1 MTPIRLVW
9 LALCVLGTVL
19 PMRHFAPGLAASDY
33 DLGAMV
39 AAWQANWAT
48 RGLLAD
54 LAVTALTLAAWIVWD
69 CARRRDWLGLVALP
83 AIPLV
88 GVSLALPLHLF
99 LRSR

>member
-1 MTPIRLVW
+1 MAPIRIVW
-9 LALCVLGTVL
+9 LALCAAGTAL
-19 PMRHFAPGLAASDY
+19 PMWHFIPWLAANDY
-33 DLGAMV
+33 DVGAMI
-39 AAWQANWAT
+39 AAWQANGAT

-54 LAVTALTLAAWIVWD
+54 LGVTAVTLVVWVVWD
-69 CARRRDWLGLVALP
+69 CRRRRDWTGLVAIP

>member
-1 MTPIRLVW
+1 MTPIRILW
-9 LALCVLGTVL
+9 LALCVAGTVL
-19 PMRHFAPGLAASDY
+19 PMRHFAPGLAESGY
-33 DLGAMV
+33 DVGAMI
-39 AAWQANWAT
+39 ALWQANWAV

-54 LAVTALTLAAWIVWD
+54 LAVTAATLAAWIVWD
-69 CARRRDWLGLVALP
+69 CRRRRDWLGLVAIP

>member
-1 MTPIRLVW
+1 MTPIRLLW
-9 LALCVLGTVL
+9 LALCVAGTVL
-19 PMRHFAPGLAASDY
+19 PMRHFVPGLHASGY
-33 DLGAMV
+33 DVGAMV
-39 AAWQANWAT
+39 AAWQANWAV

-69 CARRRDWLGLVALP
+69 CARRRDWWGLVALP

-88 GVSLALPLHLF
+88 GVSLALPLHLL